1 MSDTVLNSQAVQA
14 SFKADN
20 SCSRP
25 QAFPEG
31 SAHGATGQAVA
42 VGDLFEIPQISGCRE
57 KLCVKRNPSMYQA
70 VVVALLKT
78 LGRS

>member
-1 MSDTVLNSQAVQA
+1 MNVAGAAAIVCQQKTGQGRTVEGHASDTVLNSQAVQA

-31 SAHGATGQAVA
+31 SAYGATATITSHW
-42 VGDLFEIPQISGCRE
+42 E
-57 KLCVKRNPSMYQA
+57 
-70 VVVALLKT
+70 
-78 LGRS
+78 